1 MLPRSTLHMI
11 GAASFGG
18 TALAFGCAL
27 VLLLAAESPASFEPS
42 GWLYVLAGTA
52 LGAVVGATEAERLAS
67 QTDRGTLRVAVVAS
81 LASLV
86 LLASVVSVEAA
97 LGTSGVVRS
106 LTSAQE
112 AFAGMIGAGLVCG
125 SVLYFPVFLLWGAV
139 GVSVFRLALGRFGHR
154 AV

>member
-1 MLPRSTLHMI
+1 MI

-18 TALAFGCAL
+18 TALVLGCGL
-27 VLLLAAESPASFEPS
+27 VLLLAVENPASFEPS
-42 GWLYVLAGTA
+42 GWLYVLAGTT
-52 LGAVVGATEAERLAS
+52 LGAATGATEADRLAS
-67 QTDRGTLRVAVVAS
+67 QDSGGTLRVAVLAS
-81 LASLV
+81 LAALV
-86 LLASVVSVEAA
+86 LLAAVVAVEAA

-139 GVSVFRLALGRFGHR
+139 SVSAFRLALGRFGHR